1 MVTKMFKEQ
10 LRRNMEAYMDDM
22 VVKSKAVE
30 GYLSDLVET
39 FETLR
44 KH

>member
-10 LRRNMEAYMDDM
+10 FGRNMEADIYDM
-22 VVKSKAVE
+22 VLKNKVVE
-30 GYLSDLVET
+30 DHLKDLIET

-44 KH
+44 K